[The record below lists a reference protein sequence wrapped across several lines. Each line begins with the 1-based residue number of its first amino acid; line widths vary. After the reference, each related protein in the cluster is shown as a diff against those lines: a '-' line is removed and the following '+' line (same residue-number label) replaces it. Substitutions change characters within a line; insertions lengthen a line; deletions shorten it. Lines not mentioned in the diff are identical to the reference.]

1 MPNSFTPSAQTADL
15 PLDAN
20 FVEQAEYI
28 PQAQFKDLSAIH
40 PDEESI
46 VRRLMVGG
54 AKLLVGP
61 RGCGKTTLLLKA
73 YYKLL
78 ENTDRNSLPVYVNFK
93 LSLKMEPLY
102 LETSNASYWFKSWLN
117 LKILEGL
124 YSTSE
129 RLPDLELPSDLPTKK
144 SIRKAIDQL
153 ESAQVDKVA
162 DPERF
167 STDAVAAYLSELVES
182 NELTRVVLLLDDA
195 AHAFSAKQQEDFF
208 EFFRQVKS
216 REISPK
222 AAVYPGVT
230 TFSPAFHAGHD
241 AELIDVWVRP
251 DDSEYVD
258 YMRAM
263 AEKRFNGLLPSTLRE
278 VSDSLEFLAYT
289 SFGIP
294 RSFLNMLRSIYHEES
309 KATAKTT
316 LDRRRLLEIA
326 KQSRELSHN
335 VYESLSNKLPA
346 YREYISSGQTIYQG
360 VLGRLKDYNRRRSDS
375 DQAVEIGIRRP
386 LTPDLE
392 KIISFYQYA
401 GLLMPSGENS
411 RGVKGVFDLYMVH
424 FGDLVTENAII
435 GRRTKSISSF
445 VEAFQG
451 QGHQAWPRVS
461 SETLM
466 NDFLQGQDFRLALPN
481 CQACGAERIAEAA
494 KFCQNCGARLKNTS
508 IYENLTQQ
516 DISVLPLS
524 PRMVTRIKENSNIRS
539 VRDILIDSDRTSLRN
554 IPFIGEIRAAMIANY
569 AEEYVA

>member
-1 MPNSFTPSAQTADL
+1 MTSRKNKLNNDL

-28 PQAQFKDLSAIH
+28 PQAQFRDLSAIH
-40 PDEESI
+40 PDEDSI

-78 ENTDRNSLPVYVNFK
+78 DNDARNSLPVYVNFK

-124 YSTSE
+124 YRTIDE
-129 RLPDLELPSDLPTKK
+129 IEDLELPSDLPSKK
-144 SIRKAIDQL
+144 TVRRSIDNL
-153 ESAQVDKVA
+153 ESAQTDRII

-167 STDAVAAYLSELVES
+167 STEAVVTYLTEVVEL
-182 NELTRVVLLLDDA
+182 NGLTRSVLLLDDA

-241 AELIDVWVRP
+241 AEIIDVWFRP
-251 DDSEYVD
+251 DSKDYVEY
-258 YMRAM
+258 MSAM
-263 AEKRFNGLLPSTLRE
+263 AEKRFNGALPQTLIE
-278 VSDSLEFLAYT
+278 VSDALQFLAYT

-294 RSFLNMLRSIYHEES
+294 RSFLNMLRTIYHEES
-309 KATAKTT
+309 KHTVKGV
-316 LDRRRLLEIA
+316 LERRKILEIA
-326 KQSRELSHN
+326 KESRELSHN
-335 VYESLSNKLPA
+335 VYESLTHKLPA
-346 YREYISSGQTIYQG
+346 YRDYVSAGQKIYQG
-360 VLGRLKDYNRRRSDS
+360 LLYRIKDYNRDRPSS
-375 DQAVEIGIRRP
+375 EQALEVGLRRP

-401 GLLMPSGENS
+401 GLLMPAGENS
-411 RGVKGVFDLYMVH
+411 RGVKGVFDLYLVH

-435 GRRTKSISSF
+435 GKRSKSIASF
-445 VEAFQG
+445 VQAFEG
-451 QGHQAWPRVS
+451 QGHQAWPRIS
-461 SETLM
+461 ADTLLS
-466 NDFLQGQDFRLALPN
+466 DFLGGESFGLALPN
-481 CQACGAERIAEAA
+481 CQVCGAERISESA
-494 KFCQNCGARLKNTS
+494 KFCQNCGSRLKNSS
-508 IYENLTQQ
+508 IYETLTRQ

-524 PRMVTRIKENSNIRS
+524 DRMVTRIKENSNIRT
-539 VRDILIDSDRTSLRN
+539 VQDILIDTDRTSLRS
-554 IPFIGEIRAAMIANY
+554 IHMIGEIRAAMISNY